1 MFLNYLK
8 TLVRSFRRHPLL
20 STLNILGLSIGIG
33 SFLVISLYLFQE
45 NAYEKGFSA
54 NEGIYRIEEEFMS
67 MGTVA
72 STSSNL
78 QFRLGDFPQ
87 VEAQTR
93 LSNLGGNTK
102 VIVDEQRFVLERA
115 FTADSN
121 YFKVFNYEFLVGD
134 PETALTG
141 KRKVVLSENTAK
153 RLFGSLD
160 VIGKTITLPDFGPFD
175 VVGIVKPN
183 VLKSHL
189 DFDILLTRI
198 FQEQYKATSWYGIG
212 GYSYVKLNNGVSID
226 QLNNQLR
233 VLTEKEVYPVIHPS
247 QELPFDEWVASTNK
261 VSFVAKPIRDIYL
274 KSNVQFEIYQNGD
287 RQSRVTLA
295 IIAIFILF
303 VASINF
309 MNLTTAKSSHRTK
322 EIGVRKVLGASRGR
336 LTTYFLAESVLI
348 TLVSTLLGAG
358 LSELFIRL
366 VNTYWNGDI
375 VVSLI
380 SYPMLLGYLSLFV
393 LGLGLLSGMYPAFFL
408 SSAKMIPLLKGMK
421 LGRVLNLA
429 SAKSLRNSLVVLQF
443 AISTTL
449 IIGSIFIN
457 NQLAHLRQMDL
468 GFNKDQ
474 VLVIKNM
481 PVLKNSKFAFREELL
496 RNSAVKEAG
505 FTHRLPAD
513 GTSATTSTMLNSET
527 SFTLDHFYTDEYL
540 DKVLDLEVIE
550 GAWFNP
556 DKQQYD
562 SLVVLNKT
570 AVMALGLDNP
580 IGEIFGEY
588 WTVIGVV
595 DDFYYAGLRD
605 EIAPAMFIY
614 TPQRHRVL
622 AAQLDTKAISIPEVE
637 KIWSSFTTEPFEYYY
652 LDQNYEGQ
660 LQQEQQNASAVLVFT
675 ILAILISCLGLFGLA
690 AFTADERRH
699 EFGIRKVLG
708 ATVRDIIGHFGG
720 GFLRLIIIA
729 FLVSIPLA
737 YYGVDLW
744 LDGFANRVTLKV
756 WPFAL
761 AGLLA
766 IVIGLGT
773 ICFQSIKTARLN
785 PADTLRNE

>member
-8 TLVRSFRRHPLL
+8 TLIRSFRRHPLL
-20 STLNILGLSIGIG
+20 STLNVLGLSIGIG

-45 NAYEKGFSA
+45 NAYEKGFA
-54 NEGIYRIEEEFMS
+54 DNERIYRIEEEFMS
-67 MGTVA
+67 IGTVA
-72 STSSNL
+72 STSTNL

-93 LSNLGGNTK
+93 LSNLGGATK
-102 VIVDEQRFVLERA
+102 VIVDEQRFVINRA
-115 FTADSN
+115 FAVDSN
-121 YFKVFNYEFLVGD
+121 YFKLFNYEFLVGSS
-134 PETALTG
+134 ETALRG
-141 KRKVVLSENTAK
+141 KREVVLSESTAM
-153 RLFGSLD
+153 RMFGSTD
-160 VIGKTITLPDFGPFD
+160 VMGKTINHPDFGPFD
-175 VVGIVKPN
+175 VVGVVKSN
-183 VLKSHL
+183 VFKSHL
-189 DFDILLTRI
+189 DFDILLTSI
-198 FQEQYKATSWYGIG
+198 FPQKYESTAWYGIG
-212 GYSYVKLNNGVSID
+212 GYSYVKLKDNVSLD
-226 QLNNQLR
+226 QLTNQLR
-233 VLTEKEVYPVIHPS
+233 MMTENDVYPVIHPS
-247 QELPFDEWVASTNK
+247 KKIPFDEWVVSVNK
-261 VSFVAKPIRDIYL
+261 VSFFAKPIRDIYL

-287 RQSRVTLA
+287 RQSRVTLS

-336 LTTYFLAESVLI
+336 LTTYFLTESIMI
-348 TLVSTLLGAG
+348 TLVSTVLGAG

-366 VNTYWNGDI
+366 VNTYWGGDI
-375 VVSLI
+375 VVSLV

-393 LGLGLLSGMYPAFFL
+393 MSLGLLSGIYPAFFL

-449 IIGSIFIN
+449 IIGSVFIN
-457 NQLAHLRQMDL
+457 NQLGHLREMDL

-474 VLVIKNM
+474 VVVIKNM
-481 PVLKNSKFAFREELL
+481 PVLKDAKSAFREELL
-496 RNSAVKEAG
+496 RNSAVKEAS

-513 GTSATTSTMLNSET
+513 GTSATTSTMLDPET

-540 DKVLDLEVIE
+540 GDVLDLKVLE
-550 GAWFNP
+550 GEWFNP

-562 SLVVLNKT
+562 SLVVINRT
-570 AVMALGLDNP
+570 AMLALGLDNP

-595 DDFYYAGLRD
+595 EDFYYAGLRD

-614 TPQRHRVL
+614 TPKRHSVL
-622 AAQLDTKAISIPEVE
+622 AAQIDTKAISIPEVE
-637 KIWSSFTTEPFEYYY
+637 KVWSSFTSEPFEYYY

-660 LQQEQQNASAVLVFT
+660 LQKERQNASAVLSLT
-675 ILAILISCLGLFGLA
+675 ILAIFISCLGLFGLA
-690 AFTADERRH
+690 AFTADERLH
-699 EFGIRKVLG
+699 EFGVRKVLG
-708 ATVRDIIGHFGG
+708 ATVRDIVRHFGG
-720 GFLRLIIIA
+720 GFMKLIILA

-744 LDGFANRVTLKV
+744 LDGFANRTSLQV

-761 AGLLA
+761 AGCLA

>member
-1 MFLNYLK
+1 MLLNYLK

-20 STLNILGLSIGIG
+20 STLNVLGLSIGIG

-45 NAYEKGFSA
+45 NAYEKGFA
-54 NEGIYRIEEEFMS
+54 DNERIYRIEEEFMS

-102 VIVDEQRFVLERA
+102 VIVDEQRFVINRA

-121 YFKVFNYEFLVGD
+121 YFKVFNYEFLVGN
-134 PETALTG
+134 PETALSG
-141 KRKVVLSENTAK
+141 KRGVVLSEKTAR
-153 RLFGSLD
+153 RLFGSID
-160 VIGKTITLPDFGPFD
+160 VMGKTIKHPDFGPFD
-175 VVGIVKPN
+175 VVGVIKPN

-189 DFDILLTRI
+189 DFDILLTSI
-198 FQEQYKATSWYGIG
+198 FPQKYVANGWYGIG
-212 GYSYVKLNNGVSID
+212 GYSYVKLHNGVSID

-233 VLTEKEVYPVIHPS
+233 VLTENDVYPVIHPS
-247 QELPFDEWVASTNK
+247 KKLPFDEWVASTNK

-287 RQSRVTLA
+287 RQSRVTLS

-322 EIGVRKVLGASRGR
+322 EIGVRKVLGASRSR
-336 LTTYFLAESVLI
+336 LTTYFLTESILI

-366 VNTYWNGDI
+366 INTYWNGDI
-375 VVSLI
+375 VVSLAT
-380 SYPMLLGYLSLFV
+380 YPMLVGYLFLFV
-393 LGLGLLSGMYPAFFL
+393 LGLGLISGIYPAFFL

-429 SAKSLRNSLVVLQF
+429 SAKTLRNSLVVLQF

-457 NQLAHLRQMDL
+457 NQLRHLQGMDL

-474 VLVIKNM
+474 VLVINNM
-481 PVLKNSKFAFREELL
+481 PVLKDSKYAFRDELL
-496 RNSAVKEAG
+496 RNSSIKQAS

-513 GTSATTSTMLNSET
+513 GTSATTSTMLDAET
-527 SFTLDHFYTDEYL
+527 SFTLSHFMTDEYL
-540 DKVLDLEVIE
+540 DDVLDLKLIKGE
-550 GAWFNP
+550 WFDP
-556 DKQQYD
+556 AKQQHD

-570 AVMALGLDNP
+570 AALALGLENP
-580 IGEIFGEY
+580 IGEVFGNY
-588 WTVIGVV
+588 WTVVGVV
-595 DDFYYAGLRD
+595 EDFYYAGLRD
-605 EIAPAMFIY
+605 EIEPAMFMY
-614 TPQRHRVL
+614 TPEQHNRL
-622 AAQLDTKAISIPEVE
+622 ALQIDTKSISIPEIE
-637 KIWSSFTTEPFEYYY
+637 EAWSSFTSEPLEYHY
-652 LDQNYEGQ
+652 LDQNFEGQ

-690 AFTADERRH
+690 AFTADERLH
-699 EFGIRKVLG
+699 EFGVRKVLG
-708 ATVRDIIGHFGG
+708 ATVKDIVGHFGG
-720 GFLRLIIIA
+720 GFLKLIIIA
-729 FLVSIPLA
+729 FLVSIPIA

-744 LDGFANRVTLKV
+744 LDGFANRASLAV

-761 AGLLA
+761 AGGLA
-766 IVIGLGT
+766 IMIGLGT

-785 PADTLRNE
+785 PVETLRSE

>member
-20 STLNILGLSIGIG
+20 STLNVLGLSIGIG

-45 NAYEKGFSA
+45 NSYEKGFA
-54 NEGIYRIEEEFMS
+54 DNERIYRIEEEFMS

-93 LSNLGGNTK
+93 LSDMGGRTK
-102 VIVDEQRFVLERA
+102 VIVDEVRFEINRA
-115 FTADSN
+115 FSADSN
-121 YFKVFNYEFLVGD
+121 YFKLFNYEFLIGN

-141 KRKVVLSENTAK
+141 KRKVVLSEKTAK
-153 RLFGSLD
+153 LLFGSLD
-160 VIGKTITLPDFGPFD
+160 VMGKTITLLDFGPFD
-175 VVGIVKPN
+175 VVGVVKPN

-189 DFDILLTRI
+189 DFDILLTRT
-198 FQEQYKATSWYGIG
+198 FQEQYKANGWYGIG
-212 GYSYVKLNNGVSID
+212 GYSYVKLNKGVSID
-226 QLNNQLR
+226 QLEDQLT
-233 VLTEKEVYPVIHPS
+233 VMTEKEVYPVIHPS
-247 QELPFDEWVASTNK
+247 EKLPFDEWIASPNK
-261 VSFVAKPIRDIYL
+261 VSFVPKPISDIYL
-274 KSNVQFEIYQNGD
+274 KSNIQFEIYQNGD
-287 RQSRVTLA
+287 RQSRLTLS

-336 LTTYFLAESVLI
+336 LTTYFLTESLMI

-375 VVSLI
+375 VISLV

-457 NQLAHLRQMDL
+457 NQLVHLRQMDL

-513 GTSATTSTMLNSET
+513 GTSATTSTMLDSET

-540 DKVLDLEVIE
+540 GKVLDLKMIE
-550 GAWFNP
+550 GEWFNA

-570 AVMALGLDNP
+570 AVMALGLANP
-580 IGEIFGEY
+580 IGVIFGEY

-614 TPQRHRVL
+614 TPNRHNVL
-622 AAQLDTKAISIPEVE
+622 AAQIDTKAISLLDVE
-637 KIWSSFTTEPFEYYY
+637 KIWSSFTSEPFEYYY

-675 ILAILISCLGLFGLA
+675 VLAILISCLGLFGLA
-690 AFTADERRH
+690 AFTADERLH
-699 EFGIRKVLG
+699 EFGVRKVLG
-708 ATVRDIIGHFGG
+708 ATVKDIIGHFGV
-720 GFLRLIIIA
+720 GFLKLIVIA
-729 FLVSIPLA
+729 FLVSIPIA

-744 LDGFANRVTLKV
+744 LDGFANRASLEV

-761 AGLLA
+761 AGCLA